1 VRFWD
6 TSAIIPLWINEQG
19 SARAKAWHRNDPDV
33 VVWTLSRVEVLSA
46 LARRRR
52 DQPGTTARLLVV
64 RREFIRA
71 WDEWSEV
78 TAVEIVRRH
87 AERIVESYPLR
98 AADAMQIGA
107 AIVAAEDDPTGFEFV
122 SFDENLARAAEHEG
136 FRVLGSL

>member
-1 VRFWD
+1 MRFWD
-6 TSAIIPLWINEQG
+6 TSAILPLWIAEQG

-33 VVWTLSRVEVLSA
+33 IVWTLTQVEVLSA

-52 DQPGTTARLLVV
+52 EAPGATSRLLVI
-64 RREFIRA
+64 RRDFIRA

-78 TAVEIVRRH
+78 TAVDMVRRH

-107 AIVAAEDDPTGFEFV
+107 AIVAAEDNPTGLEFV
-122 SFDENLARAAEHEG
+122 TFDENLARAAEHEG
-136 FRVLGSL
+136 FRVLGYS

>member
-1 VRFWD
+1 MRFWD
-6 TSAIIPLWINEQG
+6 TSAIIPLWIAEQG

-52 DQPGTTARLLVV
+52 EAPDTTSRLLLV

-71 WDEWSEV
+71 WGEWSEV
-78 TAVEIVRRH
+78 TAVDIVRRH

-107 AIVAAEDDPTGFEFV
+107 ATVAAENDPTGLEFV
-122 SFDENLARAAEHEG
+122 TFDENLGRAAEREG
-136 FRVLGSL
+136 FRVLGSS